1 MRFCCTFCDSDKRH
15 TAPMMTLSRGCW
27 IRGGN
32 MLSGGGDAVGGGG
45 GVVNGGGSGS
55 RNTSGV

>member
-1 MRFCCTFCDSDKRH
+1 
-15 TAPMMTLSRGCW
+15 MMTLSRGCW